1 VKGGPATIAL
11 LAALLATSILL
22 AVKAIRSDAD
32 AQRAA
37 DRALGHVASLSAWEF
52 AQRGASDLALSAQ
65 ISAWY
70 ARRIAGRAAAT
81 DLTRPLPPADS
92 LFTASAA
99 IRCAQCPPRLR
110 GSGTAVVRVNARE
123 PFDVTMSPSGW
134 SVDDS
139 SQLRAIAR
147 HLRDSSGSVLALGIT
162 DSLGPRLVPR
172 KARSDERV
180 LLVQMARSDS
190 GVPIALYA
198 LTVSARSIDSV
209 LTRTLARTV
218 LLPAAITHGLPTDSL
233 LQIDIETPVGER
245 VFSSAGVRPLSRY
258 VSSESMRGTPSGLV
272 VRATLTQ
279 HARTVVGDISA
290 RNGAL
295 GQPYVM
301 LALVILLSIATVWQ
315 VRRQI
320 ELQRARADFI
330 AGVSHELQAP
340 VTIISAYTET
350 LMMERVRDAAERHR
364 FLAIVLRESERLGRL
379 VDNVLR
385 FAAAERDPPSLTLA
399 PLDLRDVADQVC
411 AEFEPVARAKGTTVQ
426 FIADTPAP
434 TLGDRDALR
443 QVVFNLLDNAVKYGG
458 DAQTIIVTISETDET
473 CVLTVDDQGPGIPPA
488 DRERVFERFVR
499 LASALDSNPQTGSGI
514 GLSIVRSLVSRHGG
528 RVVLEDT
535 PGQIGLRARVTLR
548 RVA

>member
-1 VKGGPATIAL
+1 MKGGPATIAL
-11 LAALLATSILL
+11 LAAILATSLLL

-52 AQRGASDLALSAQ
+52 AQRGASDLALAAQ
-65 ISAWY
+65 ISSWY
-70 ARRIAGRAAAT
+70 ARRIPGRSAT

-99 IRCAQCPPRLR
+99 IRCQQCPPKLR
-110 GSGTAVVRVNARE
+110 GSANAVVRVNAGE
-123 PFDVTMSPSGW
+123 PFDMKLSPTGW
-134 SVDDS
+134 SASDS
-139 SQLRAIAR
+139 AQLRAIAR
-147 HLRDSSGSVLALGIT
+147 HLRDSSGNALALGMT
-162 DSLGPRLVPR
+162 DSLGPRLIPR
-172 KARSDERV
+172 TVSGDERV

-198 LTVSARSIDSV
+198 LTVSALSIDSV
-209 LTRTLARTV
+209 LTRTLERTV

-233 LQIDIETPVGER
+233 LQIDIDTPAGER
-245 VFSSAGVRPLSRY
+245 VFSSAGVGPLSRY
-258 VSSESMRGTPSGLV
+258 ASNEAMRGTPTGLV

-279 HARTVVGDISA
+279 RARSVVGEISA
-290 RNGAL
+290 RNLAL

-315 VRRQI
+315 VRRQM

-350 LMMERVRDAAERHR
+350 LMMERVRDTAERHR
-364 FLAIVLRESERLGRL
+364 FLAIVLREAERLGRL

-385 FAAAERDPPSLTLA
+385 FAAAEKDPPSLTLG
-399 PLDLRDVADQVC
+399 PVDLREVADQVC
-411 AEFEPVARAKGTTVQ
+411 AEFEPVARARGTTVL
-426 FIADTPAP
+426 FIADSPAP

-458 DAQTIIVTISETDET
+458 HAQTIVVTVSKTDDE
-473 CVLTVDDQGPGIPPA
+473 CVLTVDDQGPGIPA
-488 DRERVFERFVR
+488 VHRERVFERFVR
-499 LASALDSNPQTGSGI
+499 LASALDENPQTGSGI
-514 GLSIVRSLVSRHGG
+514 GLSIVRSLVLRHGG
-528 RVVLEDT
+528 CVVLEDT
-535 PGQIGLRARVTLR
+535 PSQVGVRARVTLR